1 MGAIDK
7 LTDERLA
14 LARNNIEIALSDL
27 GAVRARVA
35 ELDFC
40 NKEWGGYVGEVF
52 DGQERLLRE
61 ALEALE

>member
-1 MGAIDK
+1 MSAIDN
-7 LTDERLA
+7 LTDGRIA

-40 NKEWGGYVGEVF
+40 NGEWDSYIGEVF

-61 ALEALE
+61 ALEALS